1 VHHFAPLE
9 LVHQFFAKLGA
20 KYVVVTDP
28 DGAYEGVIDKTAW
41 LAHLDEIEKQSHGS
55 QH

>member
-20 KYVVVTDP
+20 RYVVVTDP
-28 DGAYEGVIDKTAW
+28 EGAYEGVIDKTAW
-41 LAHLDEIEKQSHGS
+41 LAFLEAVEHGV
-55 QH
+55 HHH